1 MPPHKWSLTRRML
14 IGGDESSPEA
24 SYTGTPM
31 HVVIASHHRLPVEGY
46 GGPQRVVVA
55 LVRGLAAHGHRVS
68 VIAQPGTR
76 LTEASKIIEVAP
88 SILKNTGGDL
98 SPFLPDGADILHA
111 HFPLK

>member
-1 MPPHKWSLTRRML
+1 
-14 IGGDESSPEA
+14 
-24 SYTGTPM
+24 M

-76 LTEASKIIEVAP
+76 LTEASKVIEVAP
-88 SILKNTGGDL
+88 SILKNNGGGP
-98 SPFLPDGADILHA
+98 SPFLPPRARNPHPP
-111 HFPLK
+111 FPLKPGAPHRPFLHPPP

>member
-1 MPPHKWSLTRRML
+1 
-14 IGGDESSPEA
+14 
-24 SYTGTPM
+24 M

-76 LTEASKIIEVAP
+76 LTEASKVIEVAP

-98 SPFLPDGADILHA
+98 SPFVPHRADILHPP
-111 HFPLK
+111 FPLKRGAKDLPFVQTRPGHWKHGTPLPPPPRC

>member
-1 MPPHKWSLTRRML
+1 
-14 IGGDESSPEA
+14 
-24 SYTGTPM
+24 M

-76 LTEASKIIEVAP
+76 LTEASKVIEVAP
-88 SILKNTGGDL
+88 SILKNTGGFL
-98 SPFLPDGADILHA
+98 SPFGPAGSAIPYTHFSPKRGAQHVPFLHTL
-111 HFPLK
+111 HRPLKSGA

>member
-1 MPPHKWSLTRRML
+1 
-14 IGGDESSPEA
+14 
-24 SYTGTPM
+24 M

-76 LTEASKIIEVAP
+76 LTEASKVIEVAP
-88 SILKNTGGDL
+88 SILKNTGGGPSAFIPHQARL
-98 SPFLPDGADILHA
+98 PPASFSPA
-111 HFPLK
+111 HWGKAAALGPPHYAHLEACPRPP

>member
-1 MPPHKWSLTRRML
+1 
-14 IGGDESSPEA
+14 
-24 SYTGTPM
+24 M

-76 LTEASKIIEVAP
+76 LTDSFPTAP
-88 SILKNTGGDL
+88 ISCTRI
-98 SPFLPDGADILHA
+98 FR
-111 HFPLK
+111 

>member
-1 MPPHKWSLTRRML
+1 
-14 IGGDESSPEA
+14 
-24 SYTGTPM
+24 M

-76 LTEASKIIEVAP
+76 LTEASKVIEVAP
-88 SILKNTGGDL
+88 SILKNTGGAH
-98 SPFLPDGADILHA
+98 SPFVAVRADRLHA
-111 HFPLK
+111 PYPLEPGGKDVPFLLTLQGQWQP